1 MAGSGFLR
9 MASLPGGHYTNV
21 TEYGG
26 VAASVPVLRSRKG
39 VYDPCVS
46 QT

>member
-1 MAGSGFLR
+1 METITAGPY
-9 MASLPGGHYTNV
+9 SLV
-21 TEYGG
+21 IEYGDG
-26 VAASVPVLRSRKG
+26 VASFPALRSRKG